1 MIRYSVIVPYRGE
14 PELLQRALAS
24 VPAREDVE
32 VLAVED
38 ADGRGAGWARNRALE
53 KAQGAWLVFLD
64 SDDYFLPGAF
74 DAMDKHAEGEEDLVF
89 FDITSVYSDS
99 LKPSARHRTRSGML
113 ARYASNPSQVQFYGR
128 YLYNEPWG
136 KMIRRSLV
144 EDKGIRFDETLCA
157 NDFTFSVLC
166 GHWADKVCY
175 DPTTV
180 YCVTEREGSVS
191 SRYFDSPQK
200 TLDRLKVYWKVQR
213 FFDKEN
219 IPLEPFYGLWMMC
232 KNEGGETLRVAR
244 EFCARESIYNWQLWL
259 GCAKRILKKRLRW
272 GVPYNA

>member
-38 ADGRGAGWARNRALE
+38 AEGRGAGWARNRALE

-64 SDDYFLPGAF
+64 SDDFFLPGAF

-244 EFCARESIYNWQLWL
+244 EFCARESISAWQLRC
-259 GCAKRILKKRLRW
+259 GCAKRIIKKRLRW

>member
-38 ADGRGAGWARNRALE
+38 AEGRGAGWARNRALE

-64 SDDYFLPGAF
+64 SDDFFLPGAF
-74 DAMDKHAEGEEDLVF
+74 DAMDKHAEGEEDLIF

-99 LKPSARHRTRSGML
+99 LKPSARHLARSGML

-136 KMIRRSLV
+136 KMIRHSLV

-175 DPTTV
+175 DPTPV

-232 KNEGGETLRVAR
+232 QNEGGETLRVAR
-244 EFCARESIYNWQLWL
+244 EFCARESISNWQLWL

>member
-24 VPAREDVE
+24 VPEREDVE

-64 SDDYFLPGAF
+64 SDDFFLPGAF

-244 EFCARESIYNWQLWL
+244 EFCARESISAWQLWQ